1 LIDLVVSFGNPD
13 QAGLG
18 ATGLLTIM
26 NATSFARV
34 SAERAACVDRV
45 KAGQTDI
52 PPATALWRRKC
63 GKLME
68 IKAAMGR
75 SIQS

>member
-1 LIDLVVSFGNPD
+1 
-13 QAGLG
+13 
-18 ATGLLTIM
+18 M

-34 SAERAACVDRV
+34 SAERAGCVDSV

-68 IKAAMGR
+68 INAAMGR